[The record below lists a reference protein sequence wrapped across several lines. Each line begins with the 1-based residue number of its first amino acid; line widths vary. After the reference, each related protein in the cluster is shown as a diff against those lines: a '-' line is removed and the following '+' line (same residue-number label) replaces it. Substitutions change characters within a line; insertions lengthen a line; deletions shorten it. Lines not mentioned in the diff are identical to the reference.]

1 MGWERENTQGNL
13 WQTFIE
19 SMLIKN
25 GEENAFLAT
34 NCRAE
39 NIVSE
44 GKIFGGKLADVSVI
58 KGWDKNLII
67 RAGPGLYHPFRPGQS
82 KTFHC
87 AKFEYGVK
95 VVGNETKIR
104 KWSFDEVYRELQE
117 GILGNDL
124 FWKVK
129 YKYHGDDYEIIS
141 SLRYINFSRSA
152 SQQKYIQP
160 ISGYVLFEDSEIF
173 FIACLAANILPSGKV
188 NAEILKRIPIN
199 LFDTKEFIGGL
210 SIRLLR
216 ILSIPLKWLF
226 LTDEFAD
233 SVKIDAT
240 VEFFTYEQ
248 RN

>member
-1 MGWERENTQGNL
+1 MSLGEKITMETTKIFDLKNGYLQMGWECENTQGNL

-95 VVGNETKIR
+95 VVAMKQR
-104 KWSFDEVYRELQE
+104 
-117 GILGNDL
+117 LGNG
-124 FWKVK
+124 V
-129 YKYHGDDYEIIS
+129 S
-141 SLRYINFSRSA
+141 T
-152 SQQKYIQP
+152 KYIV
-160 ISGYVLFEDSEIF
+160 SSK
-173 FIACLAANILPSGKV
+173 KV
-188 NAEILKRIPIN
+188 
-199 LFDTKEFIGGL
+199 
-210 SIRLLR
+210 S
-216 ILSIPLKWLF
+216 
-226 LTDEFAD
+226 
-233 SVKIDAT
+233 
-240 VEFFTYEQ
+240 
-248 RN
+248 